1 VRRFL
6 SKAFLVGLVI
16 GVIGLLA
23 DLTHPD
29 DPLHSTGMLGWMFQV
44 LVTALGI
51 TALAAV
57 FYLVFLRPRRAT

>member
-29 DPLHSTGMLGWMFQV
+29 DPLHSTGMLWWMFQV